1 MLSKTLVRGKLFFV
15 GAFALFLIACGDSA
29 TAPVGEKNADGN
41 VADFGPVDNLPSC
54 TENCEGNQAFQPDP
68 CENFQCAD
76 KQWNSVEEWPDA
88 SGNSATQS
96 FSSSEMPTSGSSVE
110 SSSSFAKSSSSN
122 SAKSS
127 SSSVRFSSSSVAKSS
142 SSSVKSS
149 SSQGSS
155 ASSSLI
161 EYETLTDTRDG
172 HTYKT
177 VTIGSQVWMA
187 ENLNYETKYGSYCY
201 KHDASNCTKYGRLY
215 TWAAAMDTAGIW
227 SDGAGCGYG
236 KTCSPTYPVQGFCP
250 KGWHLPS
257 RADWEELFV
266 MVDGSV
272 TDDSDYDNT
281 VGITAGVKLK
291 SASGWDG
298 SGNGTDAFSFSALPA
313 GRGYYHEVSSP
324 YGYSEW
330 LFGSDYT
337 GRFAGFW
344 SSTEANSTNAY
355 CIYLWDT
362 DDRAFLNHMYGKN
375 YALSVRCL
383 KN

>member
-1 MLSKTLVRGKLFFV
+1 M
-15 GAFALFLIACGDSA
+15 DS
-29 TAPVGEKNADGN
+29 
-41 VADFGPVDNLPSC
+41 
-54 TENCEGNQAFQPDP
+54 
-68 CENFQCAD
+68 
-76 KQWNSVEEWPDA
+76 
-88 SGNSATQS
+88 
-96 FSSSEMPTSGSSVE
+96 
-110 SSSSFAKSSSSN
+110 
-122 SAKSS
+122 
-127 SSSVRFSSSSVAKSS
+127 
-142 SSSVKSS
+142 
-149 SSQGSS
+149 
-155 ASSSLI
+155 
-161 EYETLTDTRDG
+161 RDG

-266 MVDGSV
+266 MVDGSI

-281 VGITAGVKLK
+281 VGTTAGVKLK

-324 YGYSEW
+324 YGDSEW
-330 LFGSDYT
+330 LFDSDYT